1 MSQISTDV
9 PNFIGDLN
17 AGIFEKQLGAVLS
30 DVAAGVVLNG
40 KQGEVT
46 IKLKIKQ
53 ISDTS
58 QVSVEHS
65 IDYKTPTAKGGHRT
79 EYSVGATPMHVLRGG
94 VISLMPEKVRTSDYA
109 D

>member
-1 MSQISTDV
+1 MSQTSTDV

-46 IKLKIKQ
+46 IKLKLKQ

-58 QVSVEHS
+58 QVKSVLN
-65 IDYKTPTAKGGHRT
+65 IRLTIKPRPQKADT
-79 EYSVGATPMHVLRGG
+79 EPNIQLVQHLCTYYVAV
-94 VISLMPEKVRTSDYA
+94 
-109 D
+109 

>member
-1 MSQISTDV
+1 MSQTPTDV
-9 PNFIGDLN
+9 SNFIGDLN

-30 DVAAGVVLNG
+30 DVAAGVVLNN

-53 ISDTS
+53 ISDTQ
-58 QVSVEHS
+58 QVNISHS
-65 IDYKTPTAKGGHRT
+65 IDYKTPTAKGHRT
-79 EYSVGATPMHVLRGG
+79 ELSEGATPMHVLRGG
-94 VISLMPEKVRTSDYA
+94 KISLMPEKVRTTDYI

>member
-1 MSQISTDV
+1 MSQKSTDV

-30 DVAAGVVLNG
+30 DVAAGVVMNN

-53 ISDTS
+53 ISDTQ
-58 QVSVEHS
+58 QVNVSHS
-65 IDYKTPTAKGGHRT
+65 IDYKTPTAKGHRT
-79 EYSVGATPMHVLRGG
+79 ELSEGATPMHVLKGG
-94 VISLMPEKVRTSDYA
+94 CISLMPERTNMKDYA

>member
-1 MSQISTDV
+1 MNQKPTDV
-9 PNFIGDLN
+9 SNFMGDLN

-30 DVAAGVVLNG
+30 DVASGVVMNS

-53 ISDTS
+53 ISDTQ
-58 QVSVEHS
+58 QVNISHS
-65 IDYKTPTAKGGHRT
+65 IDYKTPTAKGHRT
-79 EYSVGATPMHVLRGG
+79 ELSEGATPMHVLKGG
-94 VISLMPEKVRTSDYA
+94 CISLMPERTNVADYA

>member
-1 MSQISTDV
+1 MSQRPTDV
-9 PNFIGDLN
+9 PNFLGDLN

-53 ISDTS
+53 ISDTQ
-58 QVSVEHS
+58 QVNVNHA
-65 IDYKTPTAKGGHRT
+65 IDYKTPTAKGHRT
-79 EYSVGATPMHVLRGG
+79 ELSEGATPMHVLKGG
-94 VISLMPEKVRTSDYA
+94 CISLMPERVNTAEYA